1 MTERDPRS
9 RVQLDVSLGREPE
22 PVPLAPDT
30 PFHIALLGDFR
41 GAGREP
47 GEMGAPRP
55 VRVDRDDL
63 DDVLA
68 RFAPALRIA
77 TGPGDAPGITV
88 TFRELDDFHP
98 DRLLERVPAF
108 AALWQLRKRLAD
120 PRTFAEAAR
129 ALRGTD
135 VGAAPPASA
144 TEPAPPAARPVPGN
158 LLEQILADVPGP
170 ALERLP
176 AAPEDELATLVR
188 RIVAPHLVRD
198 QDPQQAA
205 LVAQVDALL
214 VDGLRALLH
223 HPEFQALEAL
233 WRGVDF
239 LTRRLETDGT
249 LRVYLVDVPRAML
262 DRELATDEGTERSSL
277 WRLAVNGIDGA
288 PWAVLAGAYTFGAG
302 EDDAALLARIARIAR
317 AAGTV
322 FIAAADARLAGCA
335 SLAATPDPDD
345 WTLPPDPRFEAFRAT
360 ADAAHVG
367 LALPRFLLRLPYG
380 EEGESCEAFDFE
392 EFAGPPAHEHYLWGN
407 PAIACA
413 LLLGQAFT
421 QAGWALRPGLPA
433 TIDKLPLYVADREGE
448 AELQPCAEIVMTERA
463 AARIMERGLMPLA
476 SIRGTDAV
484 QLVRFQSVA
493 SPLAALAGRWR
504 AGGR

>member
-1 MTERDPRS
+1 MTARDPRS
-9 RVQLDVSLGREPE
+9 RVHLDVSMGREPE
-22 PVPLAPDT
+22 PVPLDPDT

-47 GEMGAPRP
+47 GEPREP
-55 VRVDRDDL
+55 RSVRVDRDDL

-120 PRTFAEAAR
+120 PRTFADAAR

-135 VGAAPPASA
+135 AGAAAPAPA
-144 TEPAPPAARPVPGN
+144 TEPGPPAARPVPGN
-158 LLEQILADVPGP
+158 VLEQILADVPGP
-170 ALERLP
+170 ALERVP
-176 AAPEDELATLVR
+176 AAPADELATLVR
-188 RIVAPHLVRD
+188 RIVAPHLVPD

-214 VDGLRALLH
+214 AEGLRALLH

-233 WRGVDF
+233 WRGVEF
-239 LTRRLETDGT
+239 LTRRLETGGT
-249 LRVYLVDVPRAML
+249 LRLYLVDVPRAML
-262 DRELATDEGTERSSL
+262 DAELAADQDAERSSL
-277 WRLAVNGIDGA
+277 WRFAVSGIDGA
-288 PWAVLAGAYTFGAG
+288 PWALLAGAYTFGAR

-317 AAGTV
+317 AAGTA
-322 FIAAADARLAGCA
+322 FIAAADARLGGCA

-360 ADAAHVG
+360 PDAAHIG
-367 LALPRFLLRLPYG
+367 LALPRFLLRSPYG
-380 EEGESCEAFDFE
+380 EDGDPCEALDFE
-392 EFAGPPAHEHYLWGN
+392 EFSGPPVHEHYLWGN

-433 TIDKLPLYVADREGE
+433 TIDRLPLHVADREGQ
-448 AELQPCAEIVMTERA
+448 AELQPCAEIAMTERA
-463 AARIMERGLMPLA
+463 AARLMERGLMPLA
-476 SIRGTDAV
+476 SIRGSDAV

-504 AGGR
+504 